1 MCRILSQKCALGT
14 NWKSNLLSKRLS
26 KKKKKKKAVG
36 KYSSRAAFAA
46 EHFFSQSVEKGIMIS
61 VAFIKVCD
69 KNQ

>member
-1 MCRILSQKCALGT
+1 MLWEQIE
-14 NWKSNLLSKRLS
+14 NLICYPKGYP
-26 KKKKKKKAVG
+26 KKKKKVVG

-46 EHFFSQSVEKGIMIS
+46 EHFFSQSLEKGIMIS

>member
-26 KKKKKKKAVG
+26 KKKKKKVVG
-36 KYSSRAAFAA
+36 KNSSRAAFAA
-46 EHFFSQSVEKGIMIS
+46 EHFCSQSLEKGIMIS